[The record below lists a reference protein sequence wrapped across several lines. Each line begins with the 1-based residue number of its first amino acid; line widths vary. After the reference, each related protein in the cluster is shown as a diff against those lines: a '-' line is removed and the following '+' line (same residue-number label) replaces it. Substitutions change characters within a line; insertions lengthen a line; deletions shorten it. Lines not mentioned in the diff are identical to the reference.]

1 MLEARDASLLAA
13 IKTHVDAHGFGS
25 AIISDHVAIGLSGK
39 GCSPGWTAEKIV
51 RVRSLE
57 EARCAIGC
65 RCCMTPAQ

>member
-1 MLEARDASLLAA
+1 MFEEPRDASLLAA

-39 GCSPGWTAEKIV
+39 GGSPGGQSEKIV

-57 EARCAIGC
+57 EARCAIDC
-65 RCCMTPAQ
+65 CCMRPAP